1 MDEIK
6 DNDAARR
13 FELAEPGGVSFATYA
28 RSGDV
33 VTILHVE
40 TPAALRGRG
49 AAARLMAGVAAR
61 ARADGF
67 RIRPVC
73 SYAVA
78 WFARHRDEG
87 DVLA

>member
-1 MDEIK
+1 MTEIK
-6 DNDAARR
+6 DNDAAQR

-33 VTILHVE
+33 VAILHVE

-49 AAARLMAGVAAR
+49 AAARLMAGIAAR
-61 ARADGF
+61 ARAEGI